1 MQAATTTK
9 KNVSVIPAK
18 QAYDRSIRPQM
29 KTLRV
34 AAYCRVSTL
43 QEQQETSYEAQV
55 AYYTEKIKSN
65 PNWKLAGIFADDGK
79 SATSTNKRSDFQA
92 MIDACMARKIDMVI
106 TKSISRFA
114 RNTVDS
120 LVHIRML
127 KEKNIAV
134 FFEKEGINTLE
145 GSGELLITILSSQAQ
160 EESRNI
166 SENCHWGIVRKFES
180 GTVIVNHSKF
190 LGYTK
195 DKDGNLVIVP
205 EEAELVRRIFRLFL
219 EGHSSYKIKRLLEAD
234 GVKTVTGHTVWSATV
249 IDRMLDN
256 EKYMG
261 DALMQ
266 KTYTV
271 DFLTKKK
278 VKNRGIVPQYYIE
291 DNHEAI
297 IPKELFHRVQ
307 EEKSRRSAIYRP
319 AAKKKGEPVKGKYSS
334 KYVLS
339 DIMVCAECGQPYRRQ
354 VWSKYGQKRAVWR
367 CDSRLKQGSKRC
379 KHSPTLR
386 EEAIQQTIM
395 AAINSVVE
403 DQGEFVQAFRENVIQ
418 IIGSYAPKGEPSE
431 FDAQIEQL
439 QQQMMALIEDSA
451 KSECADEMFDKEY
464 RVIADEIKELKKK
477 KAKAIRERQLA
488 DSYNQRMQDM
498 ESYMKKTGY
507 LKREFDDDLVR
518 RLIQTVRVINESK
531 IEIQF
536 KSGIVMSQRIDLE
549 E

>member
-1 MQAATTTK
+1 MKTATTK
-9 KNVSVIPAK
+9 KNISVIPPK
-18 QAYDRSIRPQM
+18 QAYDRTIHPQM

-55 AYYTEKIKSN
+55 AYYTEKIRSN

-79 SATSTNKRSDFQA
+79 SATSTAKRSDFQA
-92 MIDACMARKIDMVI
+92 MIDACMDGKIDMVI

-120 LVHIRML
+120 LTNIRKL

-134 FFEKEGINTLE
+134 FFEKEGINTIE

-166 SENCHWGIVRKFES
+166 SENCHWGIVRKFEN
-180 GTVIVNHSKF
+180 GMVIVNHSKF

-195 DKDGNLVIVP
+195 DKEGNLVIVP

-219 EGHSSYKIKRLLEAD
+219 EGNSSYRIKRILESENI
-234 GVKTVTGHTVWSATV
+234 KTVTGHKVWSATV
-249 IDRMLDN
+249 IDKMLVN

-278 VKNRGIVPQYYIE
+278 VINRGIVPQYYIE

-307 EEKSRRSAIYRP
+307 EEKARRSAIYRP

-339 DIMVCAECGQPYRRQ
+339 DICVCAECGQPYRRQ
-354 VWSKYGQKRAVWR
+354 VWSKYGQKKAVWR
-367 CDSRLKQGSKRC
+367 CDNRLKHGSKRC
-379 KHSPTLR
+379 RHSPTLK
-386 EEAIQQTIM
+386 EETLHEAIM
-395 AAINSVVE
+395 AAIDSVVE
-403 DQGEFVQAFRENVIQ
+403 DQGEFVQAFRENVIR
-418 IIGSYAPKGEPSE
+418 IIGSYSKDTVATE
-431 FDAQIEQL
+431 FDKQIAER
-439 QQQMMALIEDSA
+439 QQQMMKLIEDSA
-451 KSECADEMFDKEY
+451 KTECADEVFDKEY

-477 KAKAIRERQLA
+477 RAKAVRERQLA
-488 DSYNQRMQDM
+488 ESYDQRVQDM
-498 ESYMKKTGY
+498 ESYMKKTNY

-518 RLIQTVRVINESK
+518 RLLQTVKVINENK
-531 IEIQF
+531 LEIQF
-536 KSGIVMSQRIDLE
+536 KSGIVMTQRMDGE
-549 E
+549 D

>member
-1 MQAATTTK
+1 MQAVK
-9 KNVSVIPAK
+9 KNISVIPATL
-18 QAYDRSIRPQM
+18 AYDRSVRQQT
-29 KTLRV
+29 KALRV

-55 AYYTEKIKSN
+55 NYYTEKIKSN
-65 PNWKLAGIFADDGK
+65 LNWKLAGIYADDGK
-79 SATSTNKRSDFQA
+79 SATSTKKRSNFQA
-92 MIDACMARKIDMVI
+92 MIDDCLAGKIDMVI

-120 LVHIRML
+120 LMNIRKL

-166 SENCHWGIVRKFES
+166 SENCHWGIVRKFEN
-180 GTVIVNHSKF
+180 GKVIVNHSKF

-219 EGHSSYKIKRLLEAD
+219 EGNSSYGIKRMLEAD
-234 GVKTVTGHTVWSATV
+234 GILTVTGNTEWHATV
-249 IDRMLDN
+249 IDKMLSN

-271 DFLTKKK
+271 DFLTKKRVLNK
-278 VKNRGIVPQYYIE
+278 GIVPKYYIE

-297 IPKELFHRVQ
+297 IPKELFNRVQ
-307 EEKSRRSAIYRP
+307 EEKARRTAIYRP
-319 AAKKKGEPVKGKYSS
+319 AARKKDAPVKGKYSA
-334 KYVLS
+334 KYILS

-354 VWSKYGQKRAVWR
+354 VWTKYGIKKAVWR
-367 CDSRLKQGSKRC
+367 CDNRLKYGSKRC
-379 KHSPTLR
+379 KYSPTLK
-386 EEAIQQTIM
+386 EDSLHEAIMT
-395 AAINSVVE
+395 AINSVVE
-403 DQGEFVQAFRENVIQ
+403 DQGEFVQAFRENVIR
-418 IIGSYAPKGEPSE
+418 IIGNYSAQVEPTQYDE
-431 FDAQIEQL
+431 QIEQL
-439 QQQMMALIEDSA
+439 QQEMMRLIEDSA
-451 KSECADEMFDKEY
+451 KTECADDAFDKEY
-464 RVIADEIKELKKK
+464 RIIADKIKELKKLK
-477 KAKAIRERQLA
+477 TKELKERHLA
-488 DSYNQRMQDM
+488 EIYELRLQDM
-498 ESYMKKTGY
+498 DGYMKKVNY

-518 RLIQTVRVINESK
+518 RLLQSVKVLNGSK

-536 KSGIVMSQRIDLE
+536 QSGIAIKQEVLCED
-549 E
+549 

>member
-1 MQAATTTK
+1 MQAVK
-9 KNVSVIPAK
+9 KNISVIPATL
-18 QAYDRSIRPQM
+18 AYDRSARQQT
-29 KTLRV
+29 KVLRV

-55 AYYTEKIKSN
+55 NYYTEKIKSN
-65 PNWKLAGIFADDGK
+65 LNWKLAGIYADDGK
-79 SATSTNKRSDFQA
+79 SATSIKKRSNFQA
-92 MIDACMARKIDMVI
+92 MIDDCMAGKIDMVI

-120 LVHIRML
+120 LMNIRKL

-166 SENCHWGIVRKFES
+166 SENCHWGIVRKFEN
-180 GTVIVNHSKF
+180 GKVIVNHSKF

-195 DKDGNLVIVP
+195 DKEGNLVIVP

-219 EGHSSYKIKRLLEAD
+219 EGNSSYGIKRMLEAD
-234 GVKTVTGHTVWSATV
+234 GILTVTGNTEWHATV
-249 IDRMLDN
+249 IDKMLSN

-278 VKNRGIVPQYYIE
+278 VLNKGIVPKYYIE

-297 IPKELFHRVQ
+297 IPKELFNRVQ
-307 EEKSRRSAIYRP
+307 EEKARRTAIYRP
-319 AAKKKGEPVKGKYSS
+319 AARKKDSPIKGKYSA
-334 KYVLS
+334 KYILS

-354 VWSKYGQKRAVWR
+354 VWTKYGIKKAVWR
-367 CDSRLKQGSKRC
+367 CDNRLKHGSKRC
-379 KHSPTLR
+379 KYSPTLK
-386 EEAIQQTIM
+386 EDSLHEAIMT
-395 AAINSVVE
+395 AINSVVE
-403 DQGEFVQAFRENVIQ
+403 DQGEFVQAFRENVIR
-418 IIGSYAPKGEPSE
+418 IIGNYSAQAEPTQYDE
-431 FDAQIEQL
+431 QIEQL
-439 QQQMMALIEDSA
+439 QQEMMRLIEDSA
-451 KSECADEMFDKEY
+451 KTECADDAFDKEY
-464 RVIADEIKELKKK
+464 RIIADKIKELKKLK
-477 KAKAIRERQLA
+477 TKELKERHLA
-488 DSYNQRMQDM
+488 ETYEQRLQDIDG
-498 ESYMKKTGY
+498 YMKKVNY

-518 RLIQTVRVINESK
+518 RLLQSVRVISESK

-536 KSGIVMSQRIDLE
+536 QSGIVIRQDVLSNE
-549 E
+549 

>member
-1 MQAATTTK
+1 MQAVK
-9 KNVSVIPAK
+9 KNISVIPATL
-18 QAYDRSIRPQM
+18 AYDRSVRQQT
-29 KTLRV
+29 KVLRV

-55 AYYTEKIKSN
+55 NYYTEKIKSN
-65 PNWKLAGIFADDGK
+65 LNWKLAGIYADDGK
-79 SATSTNKRSDFQA
+79 SATSIKKRSNFQA
-92 MIDACMARKIDMVI
+92 MIDDCMAGKIDMVI

-120 LVHIRML
+120 LMNIRKL

-166 SENCHWGIVRKFES
+166 SENCHWGIVRKFEN
-180 GTVIVNHSKF
+180 GKVIVNHSKF

-195 DKDGNLVIVP
+195 DKEGNLVIVP

-219 EGHSSYKIKRLLEAD
+219 EGNSSYGIKRMLEAD
-234 GVKTVTGHTVWSATV
+234 GILTVTGNTEWHATV
-249 IDRMLDN
+249 IDKMLSN

-278 VKNRGIVPQYYIE
+278 VLNKGIVPKYYIE

-297 IPKELFHRVQ
+297 IPKELFNRVQ
-307 EEKSRRSAIYRP
+307 EEKARRNAIYRP
-319 AAKKKGEPVKGKYSS
+319 ASRKKDAPVKGKYSA

-354 VWSKYGQKRAVWR
+354 VWTKYGIKKAVWR
-367 CDSRLKQGSKRC
+367 CDNRLKNGSKRC
-379 KHSPTLR
+379 KYSPTLK
-386 EEAIQQTIM
+386 EDSLHEAIMT
-395 AAINSVVE
+395 AINSVVE
-403 DQGEFVQAFRENVIQ
+403 DQGEFVQAFRENVIR
-418 IIGSYAPKGEPSE
+418 IIGNYSAQVEPTQYDE
-431 FDAQIEQL
+431 QIEQL
-439 QQQMMALIEDSA
+439 QQEMMRLIEDSA
-451 KSECADEMFDKEY
+451 KTECADDAFDKEY
-464 RVIADEIKELKKK
+464 RIIADKIKDLKKLKTKELK
-477 KAKAIRERQLA
+477 ERHLA
-488 DSYNQRMQDM
+488 EIYELRLQDIDGC
-498 ESYMKKTGY
+498 MKKVSY

-518 RLIQTVRVINESK
+518 RLLQSVRVISESK
-531 IEIQF
+531 IELQF
-536 KSGIVMSQRIDLE
+536 KSGIVIRQDVLCDD
-549 E
+549 

>member
-1 MQAATTTK
+1 MQAVK
-9 KNVSVIPAK
+9 KNISVIPASL
-18 QAYDRSIRPQM
+18 AYDRSVRQQT
-29 KTLRV
+29 KALRV

-55 AYYTEKIKSN
+55 NYYTEKIKSN
-65 PNWKLAGIFADDGK
+65 LNWKLAGIYADDGK
-79 SATSTNKRSDFQA
+79 SATSTKKRSNFQA
-92 MIDACMARKIDMVI
+92 MIDDCLAGKIDMVI

-120 LVHIRML
+120 LMNIRKL
-127 KEKNIAV
+127 KEQNIAV

-166 SENCHWGIVRKFES
+166 SENCHWGIVRKFEN
-180 GTVIVNHSKF
+180 GKVIVNHSKF

-219 EGHSSYKIKRLLEAD
+219 EGNSSYGIKRMLEAD
-234 GVKTVTGHTVWSATV
+234 GILTVTGNTEWHATV
-249 IDRMLDN
+249 IDKMLSN

-278 VKNRGIVPQYYIE
+278 VLNKGIVPKYYIE

-297 IPKELFHRVQ
+297 IPKELFNRVQ
-307 EEKSRRSAIYRP
+307 EEKARRTAIYRP
-319 AAKKKGEPVKGKYSS
+319 AARKKDAPVKGKYSA

-339 DIMVCAECGQPYRRQ
+339 DIMICAECGQPYRRQ
-354 VWSKYGQKRAVWR
+354 IWTKYGIKKAVWR
-367 CDSRLKQGSKRC
+367 CDNRLKHGSKRC
-379 KHSPTLR
+379 KYSPTLK
-386 EEAIQQTIM
+386 EDSLHEAIMT
-395 AAINSVVE
+395 AINSVVE
-403 DQGEFVQAFRENVIQ
+403 DQGEFVQAFRENVIR
-418 IIGSYAPKGEPSE
+418 IIGNYSAQVEPTQYDE
-431 FDAQIEQL
+431 QIEQF
-439 QQQMMALIEDSA
+439 QQEMMRLIEDSA
-451 KSECADEMFDKEY
+451 KTECADDAFDKEY
-464 RVIADEIKELKKK
+464 RIIADKIKELKKLK
-477 KAKAIRERQLA
+477 TKELKERHLA
-488 DSYNQRMQDM
+488 EIYELRLQDIDG
-498 ESYMKKTGY
+498 YMKKVSY

-518 RLIQTVRVINESK
+518 RLLQSVRVLNGSK

-536 KSGIVMSQRIDLE
+536 QSGIAIKQEVLCED
-549 E
+549 